1 MPKETI
7 ATTIK
12 AMGNNKKNH
21 CSASPDTTDDPIK
34 YFPSL
39 LKKFQKQSIPETDP
53 ISFPKRLKESA
64 GIKGVT
70 NSKMDER
77 KRNPDKM
84 MLYFLK
90 MKLVFMAIPFFE
102 EITLNKIFIL
112 LKLYH
117 KNLKTAILLRVLR

>member
-1 MPKETI
+1 MTKETI
-7 ATTIK
+7 AITKIATATKRIP
-12 AMGNNKKNH
+12 H
-21 CSASPDTTDDPIK
+21 CSRASLIGSK
-34 YFPSL
+34 SKSVLSFSKS
-39 LKKFQKQSIPETDP
+39 LKKKSEPD
-53 ISFPKRLKESA
+53 ISTNSLPKKLKESA

-102 EITLNKIFIL
+102 EITLHKIFIL